1 MSQDDFEAAVL
12 RLWTRTRVPLTRANL
27 QAYSKVPRVKMELWL
42 DRMVKAGVLEL
53 DSDDDGELLWQV
65 RGAARSTRGP
75 TTLGEVDTYER
86 LSKEA
91 DRIHS
96 VARTALKV
104 AGSTASAPGK
114 EKKSLIASG
123 ILSFFFGPLGWL
135 YAAPL
140 WEAVPAIA
148 VYLLI
153 VNLLPGFI
161 LFYLIGILHAVSALA
176 GLIYAFAYNRTGER
190 TRLFGAAR
198 AALPPRRKR

>member
-1 MSQDDFEAAVL
+1 MHHDDFEAAVL
-12 RLWTRTRVPLTRANL
+12 RLWTRTRLPLTRANL
-27 QAYSKVPRVKMELWL
+27 QGYTRAPRAKLGLWL
-42 DRMVKAGVLEL
+42 DRMVKDGVLEL

-65 RGAARSTRGP
+65 RGAARPTRGP
-75 TTLGEVDTYER
+75 TTLAEVETYER
-86 LSKEA
+86 LSRDA
-91 DRIHS
+91 DRIQS
-96 VARTALKV
+96 AARMALHATGLKS
-104 AGSTASAPGK
+104 AASGK

-148 VYLLI
+148 VYVLI
-153 VNLLPGFI
+153 VNILPGFI
-161 LFYLIGILHAVSALA
+161 LFYLIGMLNALSALA
-176 GLIYAFAYNRTGER
+176 GLIYAFAYNRTGQR